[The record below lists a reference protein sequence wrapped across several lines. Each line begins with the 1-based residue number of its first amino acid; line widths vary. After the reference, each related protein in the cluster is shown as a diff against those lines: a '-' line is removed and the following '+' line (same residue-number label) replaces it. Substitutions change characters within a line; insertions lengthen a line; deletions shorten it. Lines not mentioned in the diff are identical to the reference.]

1 MTKFNEEIKKKFIEL
16 MKSNKYSA
24 SSAAKEICISA
35 SVGKR
40 WWKMYNKHGYEGL
53 IMKTGNYSS
62 IFKVNA
68 VKYMHENHLS
78 ISEAS
83 ANLGI
88 PSDATLLK
96 WERIYYEEGEEGLL
110 VERRGRPKKSMSKNT
125 TKNPKDFSKV
135 IEEDLIAEVQRLR
148 AENAYLKKYNALVQ
162 EKQRSQAKKKQR

>member
-1 MTKFNEEIKKKFIEL
+1 
-16 MKSNKYSA
+16 MKA
-24 SSAAKEICISA
+24 
-35 SVGKR
+35 
-40 WWKMYNKHGYEGL
+40 
-53 IMKTGNYSS
+53 GNYSS

-78 ISEAS
+78 IGEAS

-88 PSDATLLK
+88 PSETTLLK

-125 TKNPKDFSKV
+125 TKTPKNSSKEK
-135 IEEDLIAEVQRLR
+135 EEDLIAEVQRLR

-162 EKQRSQAKKKQR
+162 EKQRLQAKKKQR

>member
-16 MKSNKYSA
+16 MESKKHSI
-24 SSAAKEICISA
+24 SSAANEIGISI

-40 WWKMYNKHGYEGL
+40 CWKMYNNHGYEGL
-53 IMKTGNYSS
+53 IMKSGNYSGE
-62 IFKVNA
+62 FKVNA

-78 ISEAS
+78 INEAS

-88 PSDATLLK
+88 PSHATLLK

-110 VERRGRPKKSMSKNT
+110 VEKRGRPNKSMSKNT
-125 TKNPKDFSKV
+125 TKTPKNSSKEK
-135 IEEDLIAEVQRLR
+135 EEDLIAEVQRLR

-162 EKQRSQAKKKQR
+162 EKQRLQTKKKQK